1 MISLTPSAAAPVLSA
16 LAATARAARD
26 GHTEAQGK
34 AARTPLPTTS
44 DIRDQTRAQ
53 QKDMAGRKLQAV
65 RDRMKALS
73 LIVKIDPK
81 SALKLA
87 GDLAKELKA
96 AVKAY
101 VEAGGRN
108 VTDGEM
114 AMIRRRAADARD
126 ASTEAAG
133 AVPAEP
139 KDAEAAEAVEAPIDA
154 DTRRAQQAYS
164 TAIEVADSRDATADS
179 LEGVE
184 AVAGADRGFFEQVK
198 DVLKGLKKAR
208 DDIRAAAPFSL
219 RKPDDKDWDVADK
232 AYAELEREIDFA
244 PTGAP
249 EPPSA
254 APVSIKA

>member
-1 MISLTPSAAAPVLSA
+1 MISLTPSAVAPVLST
-16 LAATARAARD
+16 LTAAVRTTRDGRAEDANKTARPA
-26 GHTEAQGK
+26 
-34 AARTPLPTTS
+34 LPTIS
-44 DIRDQTRAQ
+44 DVRDQTRAQ
-53 QKDMAGRKLQAV
+53 QKEMAGCKLQAV

-114 AMIRRRAADARD
+114 AMIRKRAAEARD
-126 ASTEAAG
+126 ASDT
-133 AVPAEP
+133 
-139 KDAEAAEAVEAPIDA
+139 AAEAVPAKPTDTEAVEAADAPVDA
-154 DTRRAQQAYS
+154 DTRRAQQAY
-164 TAIEVADSRDATADS
+164 AVAVDFADSRDTRADS

-184 AVAGADRGFFEQVK
+184 TVATADRGFFEQVK
-198 DVLKGLKKAR
+198 LALGDLKKAR

-219 RKPDDKDWDVADK
+219 RKPDDKDWDVANK

-244 PTGAP
+244 PTTAP